1 MTAIQYAKGNGF
13 TGVRKIAPWRG
24 YVCYEALY
32 DNAGDS
38 VNNVPAIGLPQ
49 IILERNGKFR
59 MAKPDETMG
68 YMEEVK
74 IDGDG

>member
-1 MTAIQYAKGNGF
+1 
-13 TGVRKIAPWRG
+13 
-24 YVCYEALY
+24 VCYEALY

-49 IILERNGKFR
+49 IILERSGKFR